1 MVSATVR
8 PDGRASIGAPE
19 APGPV
24 VRVVTVGA
32 VLLVAAVAAVVS
44 YAHMREVAARAGEG
58 WRALLLPLS
67 VDGLVVAASMVL
79 LTRRRVGLAG
89 GWLPWWALL
98 GGVGASLAANVAAA
112 EPTATARVVAA
123 WPALA
128 FAVAFELLL
137 QQRRAAV
144 TEPEHTQPVEPAEP
158 VEPGV
163 PVGLDRPTPLPV
175 LDRPGVLPAE
185 PATERAQQPMPSPAA
200 GEPDVGDPD
209 AAPGRGGLE
218 ERARE
223 LLATAG
229 TRRPGR
235 RVLARQ
241 LGVSEHQ
248 ARTVLATVTNRDT
261 HHPNGTSGT
270 SRGRPAPGGD
280 RA

>member
-1 MVSATVR
+1 VSA
-8 PDGRASIGAPE
+8 GQ
-19 APGPV
+19 APGWW

-32 VLLVAAVAAVVS
+32 VLMVAAVAAIVS
-44 YAHMREVAARAGEG
+44 FAHMREVAARAGEQ
-58 WRALLLPLS
+58 WRAWLLPLS

-79 LTRRRVGLAG
+79 LTRRRAGLPG
-89 GWLPWWALL
+89 GRLAWCALL

-137 QQRRAAV
+137 QQRRVAV
-144 TEPEHTQPVEPAEP
+144 AEPVNSQPVEPGEP
-158 VEPGV
+158 VGQ
-163 PVGLDRPTPLPV
+163 DRPTTRPV
-175 LDRPGVLPAE
+175 LDRPGQVGEPAAPAGALPAD
-185 PATERAQQPMPSPAA
+185 PVTERAAERAPSPAA
-200 GEPDVGDPD
+200 GEPDVDGPD
-209 AAPGRGGLE
+209 AAPGWGGLE

-223 LLATAG
+223 LLAAG
-229 TRRPGR
+229 GRPPGR

-248 ARTVLATVTNRDT
+248 ARTVLATVTARDT

-270 SRGRPAPGGD
+270 SGERTADQGGPQ
-280 RA
+280 